1 MKMRKFVF
9 AFLWLE
15 LLGILVCQ
23 TARDVAAND
32 WLLDPTPYRAEVNY
46 DDARKELTLANGLLE
61 RRILLAPNAATV
73 SLRNLTTGEE
83 LVRATSPEARVT
95 IDGIEYPVGG

>member
-61 RRILLAPNAATV
+61 RRILLAPNAATAPFLALV
-73 SLRNLTTGEE
+73 AKLTM
-83 LVRATSPEARVT
+83 VRD
-95 IDGIEYPVGG
+95 I